1 MLVWDIN
8 QNNKIGKKM
17 KQLRFY
23 LLSSFIAL
31 SLIIVGCGDNDADE
45 PNLMETGS
53 ISGTVTFAGTWPDSG
68 SILMTLD
75 TQYPPMGPPAS
86 SKTIENDE
94 LVNNVY
100 EYSFEGLAFGEYA
113 ALTVT
118 YWPNGYSSGSTDYNL
133 LGSYLDTMTLSLDIP
148 QLNIGINAE
157 F

>member
-1 MLVWDIN
+1 MNRLTKVTI
-8 QNNKIGKKM
+8 II
-17 KQLRFY
+17 
-23 LLSSFIAL
+23 FI
-31 SLIIVGCGDNDADE
+31 LILTSCEDSD
-45 PNLMETGS
+45 PNIDPLPEFGS
-53 ISGTVTFAGTWPDSG
+53 ISGAISFIGAWPDSG
-68 SILMTLD
+68 EVLVTLD
-75 TQYPPMGPPAS
+75 TNYPPMGPPAS

-94 LVNNVY
+94 LVDNVY
-100 EYSFEGLAFGEYA
+100 EYSFKGLAFGEYA